1 MRVGPGADAMKPDFQ
16 GVRTHWNQGFMTFPK
31 ARRTRIVML
40 MIPGRRFAVPVFGGF
55 AGAEPPACPLKTGNG
70 EARAHY
76 NRSTGLDTESIHIVT
91 KYGLIVA
98 LCNL

>member
-16 GVRTHWNQGFMTFPK
+16 GVRAHWNQGFMTFRK
-31 ARRTRIVML
+31 AGRTRIVML

-55 AGAEPPACPLKTGNG
+55 AGAPVGSVKTGNG

-91 KYGLIVA
+91 LYGLIVA